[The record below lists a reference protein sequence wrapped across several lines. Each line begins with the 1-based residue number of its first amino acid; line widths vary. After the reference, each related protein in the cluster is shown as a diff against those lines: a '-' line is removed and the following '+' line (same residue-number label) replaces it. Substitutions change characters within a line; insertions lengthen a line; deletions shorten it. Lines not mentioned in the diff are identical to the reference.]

1 MSLVIPELL
10 VPAGNVSKLKMA
22 LRYGA
27 DAVYVGASGL
37 SMRPDQV
44 AFGIAE
50 LAEAVELTHAA
61 GKRLYVAI
69 NNLMFDDD
77 LEVLKTWLIESAAI
91 EVDAVI
97 VSDLGAISLVKE
109 FRPELE
115 IHISTQMSVANAR
128 AARFVKEMGANRV
141 VLARECSLAEAAVI
155 AKAGEIEVELFVHGA
170 MCMAV
175 SGRCLI
181 SSHLCGSSASKGQC
195 KQSCRWEWQLVE
207 QKRPGEGIPIFE
219 AGNQTIFLGSKDL
232 CMVEHIPE
240 LVASGTHS
248 LKIEGRMKSE
258 YYVATVARV
267 YRQALDA
274 YAADPGGYR
283 VDPHWL
289 SELDAVSHRPY
300 STGFAFGYPE
310 NDPKELQ
317 THNSPVSTC
326 TLVGYVRS
334 QEDGQHQIEVK
345 NPFRPGDTLEWI
357 GPDSDS
363 GEVTIEEIVGPHGES
378 LGATIS
384 ATVVAVVF
392 KGGEHL
398 PVDGILRRR
407 KL

>member
-1 MSLVIPELL
+1 MSVSIPELL
-10 VPAGNVSKLKMA
+10 VPAGNLSKLKMA

-50 LAEAVELTHAA
+50 LAEGVRLVHEA
-61 GKRLYVAI
+61 GKKIYVAI

-77 LEVLKTWLIESAAI
+77 IEALQVWLNESAAI
-91 EVDAVI
+91 PIDAVI
-97 VSDLGAISLVKE
+97 VSDLGAIALVKE
-109 FRPELE
+109 IRPDVE

-128 AARFVKEMGANRV
+128 AARFVKELGASRV
-141 VLARECSLAEAAVI
+141 VLARECSLSEAANI

-207 QKRPGEGIPIFE
+207 AKRPGEGIPIFE

-232 CMVEHIPE
+232 CMIDHIPE
-240 LVASGTHS
+240 LVSSGTQS

-274 YAADPGGYR
+274 YATDPMNYC
-283 VDPHWL
+283 VDPRWL
-289 SELDAVSHRPY
+289 KELDAVSHRPY

-310 NDPKELQ
+310 HDPNSIQ
-317 THNSPVSTC
+317 THNSPISTC
-326 TLVGYVRS
+326 VLAGYVRA
-334 QEDGQHQIEVK
+334 EKEGCHRIEVK
-345 NPFRPGDTLEWI
+345 NPFRPGDKLEWI
-357 GPDSDS
+357 GPELS
-363 GEVTIEEIVGPHGES
+363 GGDITIEKILGPHGES
-378 LGATIS
+378 LDATIS
-384 ATVVAVVF
+384 ATEVEVF
-392 KGGEHL
+392 FEESDRL

-407 KL
+407 K